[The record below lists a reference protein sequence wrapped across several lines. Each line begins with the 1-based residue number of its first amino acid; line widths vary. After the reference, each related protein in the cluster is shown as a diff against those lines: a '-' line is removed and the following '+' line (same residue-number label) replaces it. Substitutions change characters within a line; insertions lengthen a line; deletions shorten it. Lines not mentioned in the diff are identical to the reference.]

1 MADNP
6 SDIKVKAEPGGTSSS
21 KPLFKPKF
29 VPKIP
34 VKTENAPLP
43 PPPEAAPAKSSQEGR
58 GEKKGGRLHRNSD
71 RGRGSGS
78 GSGGDN
84 RPGRGSSGAGGR
96 GGRGQWTM
104 PMGSAFFSGNATAQL
119 LNKSRNIVIGPGSSS
134 SAKSEAPAAPRVLRP
149 NEDIGLL
156 EEEMDAAQ
164 SAALMRSERETL
176 EDSDSDASVEA
187 VVPGNELWPPAVP
200 ISYPPAPVQLPLGPP
215 TVALRKQLASQPLL
229 ANPEDEAA
237 LLAEEASTLLLLQ
250 LPAALALPNKSGSRP
265 TPNSSSNHPS
275 HSTQTETNISSGV
288 LGKIQL
294 LRSGKARLIARDGQI
309 YEVAPGMVTAFQQTI
324 AQIELPPET
333 PAPIGLAGGVSTTA
347 TAGVG
352 SLHLLGQ
359 VTRKVVVTPRMEDY
373 MRSLTTQTKTV
384 LKGGSGGGEEAT
396 SSLPE
401 GEEVGQE
408 EDMAE
413 MAIDDF

>member
-1 MADNP
+1 
-6 SDIKVKAEPGGTSSS
+6 
-21 KPLFKPKF
+21 
-29 VPKIP
+29 
-34 VKTENAPLP
+34 
-43 PPPEAAPAKSSQEGR
+43 
-58 GEKKGGRLHRNSD
+58 
-71 RGRGSGS
+71 
-78 GSGGDN
+78 
-84 RPGRGSSGAGGR
+84 
-96 GGRGQWTM
+96 
-104 PMGSAFFSGNATAQL
+104 
-119 LNKSRNIVIGPGSSS
+119 
-134 SAKSEAPAAPRVLRP
+134 
-149 NEDIGLL
+149 
-156 EEEMDAAQ
+156 
-164 SAALMRSERETL
+164 MRSEREAI

-187 VVPGNELWPPAVP
+187 VAPGNELWPPAAP

-215 TVALRKQLASQPLL
+215 TVALRKQLANQPLF

-250 LPAALALPNKSGSRP
+250 LPAALALPNKSDSRP
-265 TPNSSSNHPS
+265 TSNSSSHPS
-275 HSTQTETNISSGV
+275 HNTQTEANTSSRV

-309 YEVAPGMVTAFQQTI
+309 YEVAPGLVTAFQQTI

-333 PAPIGLAGGVSTTA
+333 PAPIGLAGGATTTA

-359 VTRKVVVTPRMEDY
+359 VTRKVVITPRMEDY

-384 LKGGSGGGEEAT
+384 PKGGSGGGEEAT

-413 MAIDDF
+413 MAMDDF